1 VRACACSSLCSTLTR
16 PTVAALKATRASLRT
31 ELAQLKALPSP
42 SKDSAAPAHAL
53 AAELAELEE
62 RVVLARTAGWTV
74 FQADLAPGRR
84 AKSQGG
90 QVGIGVRM
98 EGFCGGA

>member
-42 SKDSAAPAHAL
+42 SKDSAAPAYAL